1 MILSLSFF
9 ADNTGS
15 LLTKKAEL
23 HKPTKHQQNMNGNIL
38 FPQSPEEYN
47 EPHTSSTQLS
57 PICSNE
63 SKQSAELAGSPGS
76 TTSLRNDAEPPGTT
90 GRGSVRDH
98 DSVSTAG
105 RDQGTV
111 SGTGRK
117 ATGMQ
122 KAREQQEQSGSARGN
137 LGSPVVLTNGLHT
150 EPEVAKEKDG
160 DGKKDTGRQSQ
171 AATRTGGV
179 ALDEKLLTNQILFTE
194 TLGNAGLPPCRNMAE
209 LADPEDEDEQ
219 ISFAAADAKLS
230 CSDDDRED
238 FAFKDIRDGF
248 SSTFEKIVESDLMK
262 GTYYSSLDSLDVLS
276 LTDETDSCVSFE
288 APLTPL
294 IQQRT
299 KESSELLEQKLLAH
313 RKDILEPTMTDRQE
327 EAMAKVMDGD
337 FGSPLKHSLTSSR
350 SENVLSRASLKNVPN
365 GYHADRVE
373 EDAANLMNS
382 ISDANIKDTLSDSDS
397 DIGSTEQL
405 DQGSTDTLVN
415 GCKADSEAAKRLAKR
430 LYHLEGF
437 KHCDVAR
444 QLGKNNEF
452 SKLVAEEYLRFF
464 DFTGLTLDKA
474 LRTFLKAFPLMGET
488 QERERVLIH
497 FSRRYCHCN
506 PEESTSE
513 DGIHTL
519 TCALMLLN
527 TDLHGHNIGKK
538 MSCQQFTGNL
548 DGLND
553 GKDFSKDLLKALY
566 NSIKNEKL
574 EWAIDEDELRKS
586 LSELVDD
593 KVGASAKKM
602 TRIVD
607 GSNPFL
613 DVPQAQNAVTYK
625 HGILTRKTHADMDGK
640 RTPRGRRGW
649 KKFYAVLKGTILY
662 LQKDEYKPDKELSEV
677 DLKNAIRIHHALA
690 TKASDYSKKSNVLK
704 LKTADW
710 RVFLFQAPINLV
722 AAIFSAPAFPAAICS
737 MKKFCRPLLPSST
750 TKLCQEEQ
758 LQSHENKMR
767 QISDELTEHK
777 LHPIV
782 KGLKSKEAEEY
793 RLKEHYLIFEK
804 SRYETYI
811 NLLRVKMKAGT
822 DDLEK
827 IEANLFTMETEESSL
842 RKTYSSPSISQGPMP
857 AVNRQPD
864 KNVPEHDPSSN
875 Q

>member
-1 MILSLSFF
+1 
-9 ADNTGS
+9 
-15 LLTKKAEL
+15 
-23 HKPTKHQQNMNGNIL
+23 MNGNIP
-38 FPQSPEEYN
+38 FSQSPAAYN
-47 EPHTSSTQLS
+47 EPHPSSMQLATVL
-57 PICSNE
+57 SNE
-63 SKQSAELAGSPGS
+63 SKWPTEPAETPGITSSA
-76 TTSLRNDAEPPGTT
+76 RNNADEPPRSMYKGTDQGSCAENAVQHQGAAADT
-90 GRGSVRDH
+90 RREKALQQGRG
-98 DSVSTAG
+98 
-105 RDQGTV
+105 
-111 SGTGRK
+111 
-117 ATGMQ
+117 
-122 KAREQQEQSGSARGN
+122 QQEQSGSARDSISS
-137 LGSPVVLTNGLHT
+137 LVLTNGLHT
-150 EPEVAKEKDG
+150 ESES
-160 DGKKDTGRQSQ
+160 GKQRDFDSKGEALTQTQ
-171 AATRTGGV
+171 TTPRTGAAA
-179 ALDEKLLTNQILFTE
+179 ALEKNTVLFSK
-194 TLGNAGLPPCRNMAE
+194 TLSNAGLHLQQDVAE
-209 LADPEDEDEQ
+209 LFDPEDGEEQ
-219 ISFAAADAKLS
+219 ISFTGAECKLS

-313 RKDILEPTMTDRQE
+313 GKEVLEPTRTDKQE
-327 EAMAKVMDGD
+327 DAMARAIEGD
-337 FGSPLKHSLTSSR
+337 SGSPLKHSITSSR
-350 SENVLSRASLKNVPN
+350 SENVLSRVSLKNIPN
-365 GYHADRVE
+365 GYHMERPE
-373 EDAANLMNS
+373 EDATRLINS
-382 ISDANIKDTLSDSDS
+382 ISDASIKDALSDSDS
-397 DIGSTEQL
+397 DMGSTEQL

-415 GCKADSEAAKRLAKR
+415 GCKADNAAAKRLAKR

-497 FSRRYCHCN
+497 FSHRYCQCN

-538 MSCQQFTGNL
+538 MSCQQFTANL
-548 DGLND
+548 DRLND
-553 GKDFSKDLLKALY
+553 GKDFAKDLLKALY

-593 KVGASAKKM
+593 KFGASTKKM
-602 TRIVD
+602 ARIVD

-662 LQKDEYKPDKELSEV
+662 LQKDEYKPDKDLSEV

-710 RVFLFQAPINLV
+710 RVFLFQAPSKGEMLSWILRINLV

-767 QISDELTEHK
+767 QVADELTEHK
-777 LHPIV
+777 LHPVV

-811 NLLRVKMKAGT
+811 NLLCAKIKAGT

-827 IEANLFTMETEESSL
+827 IEANLFTMEAEDISL
-842 RKTYSSPSISQGPMP
+842 RKTYSSPSISQGQLPV
-857 AVNRQPD
+857 VNSKAEKDMTDQ
-864 KNVPEHDPSSN
+864 NTSGN

>member
-1 MILSLSFF
+1 MSGKIPLP
-9 ADNTGS
+9 T
-15 LLTKKAEL
+15 AEC
-23 HKPTKHQQNMNGNIL
+23 
-38 FPQSPEEYN
+38 N
-47 EPHTSSTQLS
+47 ESSTSGFQLAT
-57 PICSNE
+57 IISNE
-63 SKQSAELAGSPGS
+63 REQLTEPTDAPSITPSMQ
-76 TTSLRNDAEPPGTT
+76 NDAKSFRAMENRTQADDDYQDNASQHQEVEIDT
-90 GRGSVRDH
+90 WQMS
-98 DSVSTAG
+98 
-105 RDQGTV
+105 
-111 SGTGRK
+111 
-117 ATGMQ
+117 MQ
-122 KAREQQEQSGSARGN
+122 KRNGQQEQLGTNNDSTSSIVHVNGLPAESKLGTESDKDRAQTPSTARTGSAAFKEN
-137 LGSPVVLTNGLHT
+137 LLANELFFNDRSKHHGL
-150 EPEVAKEKDG
+150 
-160 DGKKDTGRQSQ
+160 QS
-171 AATRTGGV
+171 
-179 ALDEKLLTNQILFTE
+179 
-194 TLGNAGLPPCRNMAE
+194 CRDAAE
-209 LADPEDEDEQ
+209 LFYPEDAEEH
-219 ISFAAADAKLS
+219 ISLIVTESKLH
-230 CSDDDRED
+230 CSSYDRED

-299 KESSELLEQKLLAH
+299 KESSEFSEQKFLTNQ
-313 RKDILEPTMTDRQE
+313 KEVLEPRATEKQGETMAR
-327 EAMAKVMDGD
+327 VMDGD
-337 FGSPLKHSLTSSR
+337 LGSPLKHSITSSQ
-350 SENVLSRASLKNVPN
+350 SENVLTQISLKNIPN
-365 GYHADRVE
+365 GYHMEQLEVK
-373 EDAANLMNS
+373 LPKFSNS
-382 ISDANIKDTLSDSDS
+382 ISDANMKDGLLDSDS
-397 DIGSTEQL
+397 DMGSTEQL
-405 DQGSTDTLVN
+405 DQGSTDTLIN
-415 GCKADSEAAKRLAKR
+415 GCKAHSEAAKRLATR
-430 LYHLEGF
+430 LYNLEGF

-452 SKLVAEEYLRFF
+452 SKMVAEEYLRFF

-474 LRTFLKAFPLMGET
+474 LRAFLKAFPLMGET
-488 QERERVLIH
+488 QERERVLVH

-506 PEESTSE
+506 PQESTSE

-538 MSCQQFTGNL
+538 MSCQQFTANL

-553 GKDFSKDLLKALY
+553 GKDFAKDLLKALY

-593 KVGASAKKM
+593 KFGASAKKI

-613 DVPQAQNAVTYK
+613 DAPQAQNAVTYK

-662 LQKDEYKPDKELSEV
+662 LQKDEYKPDKDLSEV

-710 RVFLFQAPINLV
+710 RVFLFQAPSKGEMLSWILRINLV

-737 MKKFCRPLLPSST
+737 MKKFCRPLLPSSS
-750 TKLCQEEQ
+750 TKLCQKGQ

-767 QISDELTEHK
+767 QITDELTEHK
-777 LHPIV
+777 LHPVV
-782 KGLKSKEAEEY
+782 KCLKSKEAEEY
-793 RLKEHYLIFEK
+793 RLKEHYLIFEQN
-804 SRYETYI
+804 RYETYI
-811 NLLRVKMKAGT
+811 NLLCAKIKAAT
-822 DDLEK
+822 DDLER
-827 IEANLFTMETEESSL
+827 IEANLFTMETQDTSL
-842 RKTYSSPSISQGPMP
+842 RKTCSSPSITQGQLSVESKAEKDTVVEPNASHIGSQ
-857 AVNRQPD
+857 
-864 KNVPEHDPSSN
+864 
-875 Q
+875 